1 MTDRDPLSTDEYR
14 TLLATA
20 PGSAFDA
27 DTVSPDVTRLFTPS
41 SHRRALDP
49 DVTVVR
55 GARGS
60 GKTVWTKVLSDGRMR
75 EIAAASYMMP
85 RLERMTVAT
94 GHARGG
100 EPNLHHPSKHSIS
113 KLMEDPRVTPQHL
126 WSAVVLTGLRAP
138 EILRIE
144 GWDKRVRWVADHMES
159 YERALWTIDQEARKS
174 GRTHLLIFDAL
185 EHLHNERPVVDQ
197 LVSGLFEVALDLRM
211 STSAIRAKIFVRPD
225 MYESA
230 PKHFPDASKL
240 GANATDLTWTTENLY
255 GLLYHQLGNHPSPE
269 AEKFRAWTGSWR
281 SEGEGR
287 CIAPVDVI
295 ATPKRQHDLFV
306 TMAGPYMGPSH
317 RRGHT
322 YTWLP
327 NHLQDGKGQVSPRTL
342 LQAVSTA
349 ATISRD
355 RYPAHEYALHYDAIR
370 ASVSTASQIR
380 VDEITE
386 DIRWAAVAVEQLRG
400 GQVPMQPSVVLA
412 YWRDSSLSARLREV
426 LANGSQGSGP
436 EDVDNHRE
444 LIDELERLGVMTR
457 RAAGATD
464 LRDYAVDIPDVYRL
478 AFGIGR
484 KGVSRRAH

>member
-1 MTDRDPLSTDEYR
+1 MTEPLSTDEYR

-60 GKTVWTKVLSDGRMR
+60 GKTVWTKVLGDDRMR

-85 RLERMTVAT
+85 RLDRMTVAT
-94 GHARGG
+94 GHAKGG
-100 EPNLHHPSKHSIS
+100 EPNLHHPSKSVIS
-113 KLMEDPRVTPQHL
+113 KLVDDDVKPQHL
-126 WSAVVLTGLRAP
+126 WSAVVLAGLRAP

-159 YERALWTIDQEARKS
+159 YERALWTMDQEARKS
-174 GRTHLLIFDAL
+174 GRTRLLIFDAL
-185 EHLHNERPVVDQ
+185 EHLHNDRQVVDR

-255 GLLYHQLGNHPSPE
+255 GLLFHQLGNHPSPE
-269 AEKFRAWTGSWR
+269 AEKFRTSTGSWR
-281 SEGEGR
+281 REGEGR
-287 CIAPVDVI
+287 FIAPVDVI
-295 ATPKRQHDLFV
+295 ATPKRQQDLFV

-317 RRGHT
+317 RRGYT

-327 NHLQDGKGQVSPRTL
+327 NHLQDGRGQVSPRTL

-355 RYPAHEYALHYDAIR
+355 RHPMHEHALHYDAIR
-370 ASVSTASQIR
+370 ESVSTASQIR

-412 YWRDSSLSARLREV
+412 YWRDASLSAQLREV

-484 KGVSRRAH
+484 KGGVSKRSQ

>member
-1 MTDRDPLSTDEYR
+1 MTEPLSTDEYR

-60 GKTVWTKVLSDGRMR
+60 GKTVWTKVLSDDRMR

-85 RLERMTVAT
+85 RLDRMTVAT
-94 GHARGG
+94 GHAKGG
-100 EPNLHHPSKHSIS
+100 EPNLHHPSKSVIS
-113 KLMEDPRVTPQHL
+113 KLVDDDVKPQHL
-126 WSAVVLTGLRAP
+126 WSAVVLAGLGAP

-159 YERALWTIDQEARKS
+159 YERALWTTDQEARKS
-174 GRTHLLIFDAL
+174 GRTRLLIFDAL
-185 EHLHNERPVVDQ
+185 EHLHNDRQVVDR

-211 STSAIRAKIFVRPD
+211 STNAIRAKIFVRPD

-240 GANATDLTWTTENLY
+240 DANATDLTWTTENLY

-269 AEKFRAWTGSWR
+269 AEKFRASTGSWR
-281 SEGEGR
+281 REGEGR
-287 CIAPVDVI
+287 FIAPVDLI
-295 ATPKRQHDLFV
+295 ATPTRQRELFV
-306 TMAGPYMGPSH
+306 TMAGQYMGPSH
-317 RRGHT
+317 RRGYT
-322 YTWLP
+322 YAWLP
-327 NHLQDGKGQVSPRTL
+327 NHLQDGRGQVSPRTL

-355 RYPAHEYALHYDAIR
+355 RHPTHEHALHHDAIR
-370 ASVSTASQIR
+370 ESVSTASRIR
-380 VDEITE
+380 VAEITE

-412 YWRDSSLSARLREV
+412 YWRDASLSAQLREV

-436 EDVDNHRE
+436 ENVDNHRE

-484 KGVSRRAH
+484 KGGVSKRSQ